1 MYNSLF
7 QKEWWLEAVAP
18 GQWDV
23 VVVKKG
29 DELVARLPFVIEKKY
44 GFTILTQPP
53 LTPMLGP
60 WLRATNAKHSKQ
72 LSTQKELIWELLKK
86 LPRHDLF
93 SQSLHPSITNWLPFY
108 WEGFEQTTRYT
119 YLLNELSNLDVLWD
133 GFNEQVRRNIR
144 KAQSKVTVKMGLDV
158 ERFLDINEKT
168 FLRQQ
173 RKLPYSRELVK
184 RIDSAARDQN
194 ASQIFYAEDST
205 GRIHAAI
212 YILWDEQSAYY
223 MMGGEDP
230 ELRNSEASSLLMWRA
245 IQFAS
250 NVTKVFD
257 FEGSMIQPI
266 ERFFR
271 GFGTKQVTYS
281 HITRASKKLKV
292 LQHMR
297 EIFRSIT
304 ERNES

>member
-7 QKEWWLEAVAP
+7 QKEWWLNAVAP
-18 GQWDV
+18 GQWDA

-29 DELVARLPFVIEKKY
+29 NEIAARLPFFIEKKY
-44 GFTILTQPP
+44 GFTALTQPP

-60 WLRATNAKHSKQ
+60 WLRPIDAKHSKQ
-72 LSTQKELIWELLKK
+72 LSTQKELIWELLEK

-108 WEGFEQTTRYT
+108 WKGFEQTTRYT
-119 YLLNELSNLDVLWD
+119 YVLDNISNLDAIWS
-133 GFNEQVRRNIR
+133 GFSEQARRNVR
-144 KAQSKVTVKMGLDV
+144 KAQSKLTVKMGVDI

-173 RKLPYSRELVK
+173 KKLPYSRELVK
-184 RIDSAARDQN
+184 RIDSAARAQN
-194 ASQIFYAEDST
+194 ASQIFHAEDST

-212 YILWDEQSAYY
+212 YILWDERSAYY

-230 ELRNSEASSLLMWRA
+230 ELRNSEASSLLIWQA

-250 NVTKVFD
+250 NLSKIFD

-271 GFGTKQVTYS
+271 GFGARQVAYS
-281 HITRASKKLKV
+281 HITNASNFLRII
-292 LQHMR
+292 QHGR
-297 EIFRSIT
+297 GILRSIT
-304 ERNES
+304 EKHG